1 MKKIN
6 IILYVLVFFSFD
18 SLSQTITISGIVK
31 DSTSHEALEQTQVF
45 FSNKNQYLNTNS
57 KGAFFFQTNSETKN
71 AISFNL
77 FSYDQLNIIFSC
89 TKDTFIVVYLKK
101 SEYQLE
107 EVVINGNSDLKR
119 SQNRIVGLTSIPIER
134 LVKIPIL
141 FGEAD
146 LLKAL
151 SMTPGVSNGNE
162 GTSGLFV
169 RGGSPDQNLILL
181 DDAPVYNTAHLFGL
195 ISIFNTDA
203 IKSADLYKGYFP
215 SQYGGRLSSV
225 LDVKMKEGNALKK
238 NKELTVGLISSK
250 FFMEGPLK
258 VNNIKTSYMVSFR
271 TSYLTPILLPQMI
284 KFFVSKKGLAKNY
297 WMSDLNLKLSHNIS
311 KKAKINFGLYTG
323 SDFFR
328 TYEGLSGGRSTFK
341 LDWGNLLGSVRYSR
355 FIGSKLFFSSVAYYS
370 NYNYKLGSKGFV
382 KNNDRWAVDS
392 KVLNVSRIRD
402 LGAKS
407 DIEWYANKYQNIRFG
422 IETVNH
428 KYRPNKLSIY
438 EGETQIDA
446 SSIDQIYQAFEYDF
460 FTDHVLKLNNFWE
473 LSTGVRMANFQINNK
488 RYSYWEPRIS
498 NNFLLPGGF
507 SFKAAYTQMNQPLH
521 LLNAYG
527 SGLPNDIWVPATNK
541 ISPANSKQI
550 SLGLSKFIKPLSID
564 ISIEVYKKEIE
575 NTIDYKDGESFFSGF
590 DKNWETLVETGGKGE
605 SQGLEVF
612 VNKTKGKTN
621 GWISYTKAKSI
632 RKYKVINNGEW
643 FNSNFDKPHNFTFF
657 INHTFNK
664 NYSFSLNWTYQTG
677 NPTTLPI
684 ASYLPV
690 SENVNTFLPRS
701 PLLIFGG
708 RNNARLPDYHRLDLS
723 FTKKYINFKGR
734 DAAISFG
741 VYNAYNRVNPYYIEV
756 GQKSIYNSSPNY
768 ILNSPEI
775 IVTAVGVL
783 PIVPFISYHV
793 IY

>member
-1 MKKIN
+1 MK
-6 IILYVLVFFSFD
+6 
-18 SLSQTITISGIVK
+18 
-31 DSTSHEALEQTQVF
+31 
-45 FSNKNQYLNTNS
+45 
-57 KGAFFFQTNSETKN
+57 TKN
-71 AISFNL
+71 TISFNHFTYHEL
-77 FSYDQLNIIFSC
+77 EINFSC

-101 SEYQLE
+101 SEFELE
-107 EVVINGNSDLKR
+107 EVVINSNSDIKR
-119 SQNRIVGLTSIPIER
+119 SQNRSTGLTSIPIER

-225 LDVKMKEGNALKK
+225 LDVKMKDGNALKK
-238 NKELTVGLISSK
+238 NKELTVGLLSSK
-250 FFMEGPLK
+250 FLMEGPLK
-258 VNNIKTSYMVSFR
+258 LNNDKTSYMLSFR

-284 KFFVSKKGLAKNY
+284 KYFISKKGLAKNY
-297 WMSDLNLKLSHNIS
+297 WMADLNFKLSHTLS
-311 KKAKINFGLYTG
+311 KKSKINFGLYTG

-355 FIGSKLFFSSVAYYS
+355 FIGSKLFFSSVAYFS
-370 NYNYKLGSKGFV
+370 NYSYKLGTKGFI
-382 KNNDRWAVDS
+382 KNNDKWSIDS
-392 KVLNVSRIRD
+392 KILNVSRIRD
-402 LGAKS
+402 LGVKS
-407 DIEWYANKYQNIRFG
+407 DIEWYPNKYQNIRFG
-422 IETVNH
+422 TETIQH
-428 KYRPNKLSIY
+428 SYRPNKLSIFDS
-438 EGETQIDA
+438 GTQID
-446 SSIDQIYQAFEYDF
+446 SSSVDQKYKAFEYDF
-460 FTDHVLKLNNFWE
+460 FADHVFKLKNFWE
-473 LSTGVRMANFQINNK
+473 LATGVRFANFQINNK
-488 RYSYWEPRIS
+488 IYSYWEPRIS
-498 NNFLLPGGF
+498 NNFMLPGGF
-507 SFKAAYTQMNQPLH
+507 SIKAAYTKMNQPLH
-521 LLNAYG
+521 LLNAFG
-527 SGLPNDIWVPATNK
+527 SGLPNDIWVPATDK

-550 SLGLSKFIKPLSID
+550 SLGISKFIKPLSLD
-564 ISIEVYKKEIE
+564 ISIEAYKKKIQ

-590 DKNWETLVETGGKGE
+590 DKNWETLVEANGIGQ

-621 GWISYTKAKSI
+621 GWVSYTKAKSI
-632 RKYKVINNGEW
+632 RKYKEINNGEW
-643 FNSNFDKPHNFTFF
+643 FNSNFDKPHNISFF
-657 INHTFNK
+657 LNHTFNE
-664 NYSFSLNWTYQTG
+664 NISFSLNWIYQTG
-677 NPTTLPI
+677 SPTTLPV

-690 SENVNTFLPRS
+690 LENVYTSSSRS

-723 FTKKYINFKGR
+723 FTKKYTNSKGR
-734 DAAISFG
+734 DAALTFG
-741 VYNAYNRVNPYYIEV
+741 VYNSYNRVNPYYIEV
-756 GQKSIYNSSPNY
+756 GQKSLFNVGPDF
-768 ILNSPEI
+768 ILKSPEI

-783 PIVPFISYHV
+783 PIIPFISYHV
-793 IY
+793 KY